1 LGKGHAQWAWACNS
15 KELVKQDFLRAGNIA
30 PACWQHPNLRFM
42 CQMRALVAFFK
53 DTAGTIQ
60 IDYLLVAV
68 IFSFV
73 IFLGVNVVTLV
84 LRFY

>member
-1 LGKGHAQWAWACNS
+1 
-15 KELVKQDFLRAGNIA
+15 
-30 PACWQHPNLRFM
+30 M
-42 CQMRALVAFFK
+42 CQMRALVALLK

-73 IFLGVNVVTLV
+73 IFIGVNAVTLV